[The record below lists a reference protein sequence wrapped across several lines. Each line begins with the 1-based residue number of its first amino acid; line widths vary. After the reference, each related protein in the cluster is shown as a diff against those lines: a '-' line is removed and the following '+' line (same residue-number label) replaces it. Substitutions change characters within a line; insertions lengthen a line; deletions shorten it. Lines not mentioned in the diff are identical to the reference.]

1 MTSDR
6 LPILGSRGCYLV
18 SRPNGWH
25 IVTSE
30 GEADLGIR
38 VLTDETL
45 ARALCAPRGSVRVL
59 SDAVE
64 VVP

>member
-1 MTSDR
+1 MSPR
-6 LPILGSRGCYLV
+6 LPILGSRGAYLV
-18 SRPNGWH
+18 SRANGWH

-30 GEADLGIR
+30 GEADLGIK
-38 VLTDETL
+38 VLSDDSL
-45 ARALCAPRGSVRVL
+45 AEALCAPRGSVRVL